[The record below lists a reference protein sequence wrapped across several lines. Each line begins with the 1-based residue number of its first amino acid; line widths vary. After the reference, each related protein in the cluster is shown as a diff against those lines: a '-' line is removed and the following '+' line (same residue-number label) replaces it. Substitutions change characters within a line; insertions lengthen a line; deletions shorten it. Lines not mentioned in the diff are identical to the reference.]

1 MAAIESEVL
10 AQELIA
16 LGQSLRDLEQRLSDV
31 EKVNT
36 RLEEAAVSTARALE
50 ELSAHWDA
58 VAAAIRS
65 AQDHQNHQLP
75 SSQQPA

>member
-1 MAAIESEVL
+1 MAASESEVL
-10 AQELIA
+10 AQELSA
-16 LGQSLRDLEQRLSDV
+16 LGQSLRNVEKRLSDV

-58 VAAAIRS
+58 VAAAMRRS
-65 AQDHQNHQLP
+65 EA
-75 SSQQPA
+75 SEESA

>member
-1 MAAIESEVL
+1 MAGSESEVL
-10 AQELIA
+10 AQELSA
-16 LGQSLRDLEQRLSDV
+16 LGQSLRDVEQRLSDV

-58 VAAAIRS
+58 VAAAMRRS
-65 AQDHQNHQLP
+65 EGSEESA
-75 SSQQPA
+75 